1 MASIVMTG
9 NNGGTGLQG
18 ITIAKSKYYILGEY
32 FEFEGY
38 GDPWAVSMISI
49 LNVLGK
55 PYWEQLKMNNIS
67 FSKEI
72 EEFIQS
78 RFDLIENKK
87 YLNDDE

>member
-1 MASIVMTG
+1 MSKPVYLD
-9 NNGGTGLQG
+9 GG
-18 ITIAKSKYYILGEY
+18 IKIAKSKYYILGEY
-32 FEFEGY
+32 FEFDGY
-38 GDPWAVSMISI
+38 VDTYSSSIIST